1 MDCDALT
8 AICDESGREVLDVGN
23 FGGLVVL
30 GIPGV
35 DRVAC
40 VEVGDL
46 MTALQQVGVLEI
58 DDESAPEPEPQL
70 TAWRWDDVTN

>member
-8 AICDESGREVLDVGN
+8 AICDESGRKVLDVGN

-35 DRVAC
+35 DRIAC

-46 MTALQQVGVLEI
+46 MKALQSVGVLEI
-58 DDESAPEPEPQL
+58 EDEPTPEPQL
-70 TAWRWDDVTN
+70 TAWRWGDDAAN